1 MDFMYGLA
9 EVKVGEKTL
18 GYIEE
23 NSFKLNGAKGEST
36 EINAAQVHSAPVLII
51 PKKNGT
57 IAPSFDLIKMNYEN
71 MAAVMGG
78 TVTETGTEGNM
89 KKTGWKAPSKLVQ
102 TTDSVTILT
111 DSAHQISIK
120 KALITGYIDGDLNL
134 DSVTKI
140 KMEVKVMM
148 PDDGSEPYSVDD
160 IVVG

>member
-9 EVKVGEKTL
+9 EVKVGDTLL

-36 EINAAQVHSAPVLII
+36 EINAAQVHSAPVLVI

-57 IAPSFDLIKMNYEN
+57 IAPSFDLIQMNYAN
-71 MAAVMGG
+71 MALVMGG
-78 TVTETGTEGNM
+78 AVTMTGE
-89 KKTGWKAPSKLVQ
+89 KATGWKAPSKLVQ
-102 TTDSVTILT
+102 IINSVTIKT
-111 DSAHQISIK
+111 DSEHQISIK
-120 KALITGYIDGDLNL
+120 KALVTGYIDGDLNL

-148 PDDGSEPYSVDD
+148 PDDGTDPYSIDD
-160 IVVG
+160 VLVG